1 MTFVLLSTNV
11 IKISKAPSIM
21 GEEEIVLAAG
31 VGLVTEL
38 PVYQIKLLGRQCMVA
53 SMKVHLIYLL
63 GVDNVRMF
71 SFLT

>member
-38 PVYQIKLLGRQCMVA
+38 LFHQMKLVLRQSLVPSIQV
-53 SMKVHLIYLL
+53 SM
-63 GVDNVRMF
+63 
-71 SFLT
+71 T